1 MTLSYVFSCVFH
13 RCSEDK
19 QTIGALSIFSAW
31 MALVLFIRKFPRL
44 GIYVVMFTSIM
55 YTFTK
60 FFLIFV
66 LFLVAFALAFYTLL
80 KDEVS
85 NMGLIRPV
93 HAYLFLF
100 ENQRRIQTSDNGGG
114 GGGGGGRVVGLS
126 IRPCDK
132 GGGLK
137 FFFQPFGP

>member
-85 NMGLIRPV
+85 NMGLMKAPSTRICFCLKTSGGSRPSNDG
-93 HAYLFLF
+93 A
-100 ENQRRIQTSDNGGG
+100 GGG
-114 GGGGGGRVVGLS
+114 GGLACQS
-126 IRPCDK
+126 EHEIR

>member
-1 MTLSYVFSCVFH
+1 MTLSYLFSCVFY

-19 QTIGALSIFSAW
+19 QTIGALSIFCAW

-60 FFLIFV
+60 FFLIFL

-80 KDEVS
+80 KNQQVS
-85 NMGLIRPV
+85 NMGLI
-93 HAYLFLF
+93 
-100 ENQRRIQTSDNGGG
+100 
-114 GGGGGGRVVGLS
+114 
-126 IRPCDK
+126 
-132 GGGLK
+132 
-137 FFFQPFGP
+137 